1 MDGNGSK
8 MSGHNTREQLF
19 ANRLKVHRRNFC
31 SNGTTSYF
39 PLYLRAL
46 MVGEKLSFS
55 LYVKVSGED
64 SQEVKF
70 LPFLE
75 SEEIL
80 EPSWVEMLQRLG
92 VDRFYFHRGD
102 LDLVIA
108 YLNNHLLLL
117 DSRGEVHPKEKLLV
131 LVEHLNF
138 SLRRSFNSPHLGRH
152 IHLAQIQVERL
163 IQELEKD
170 PTSLKLVWELLYQ
183 HYTLYNH
190 SLNVCLLGIGLML
203 FLHKSRR
210 ESLIMGLACLF
221 HDLGLTRIPE
231 EILYR
236 TEPLTPEEKEI
247 IMTHPQ
253 LGFQILKETSA
264 MPPEVMQLVLEHH
277 ENADG
282 SGYPQG
288 LALNKQHPWT
298 RIIRLVDA
306 YDGLSGHRP
315 YRQALKPFAALK
327 ALQDQVGPEG
337 RIFDHRTLVNFIR
350 FLAVP

>member
-1 MDGNGSK
+1 
-8 MSGHNTREQLF
+8 MSVHNTRQQLF
-19 ANRLKVHRRNFC
+19 ANQLKVQRRNFGA
-31 SNGTTSYF
+31 SGTASYL
-39 PLYLRAL
+39 PIYLQAM

-55 LYVKVSGED
+55 LYVKVSAED
-64 SQEVKF
+64 PQEVKF

-75 SEEIL
+75 AEEIL
-80 EPSWVEMLQRLG
+80 EPSWVEILEKLG
-92 VDRFYFHRGD
+92 IDRFYFHRND

-117 DSRGEVHPKEKLLV
+117 DVRREDQPKEKLFV

-138 SLRRSFNSPHLGRH
+138 SLYRSFNSAHLGRH
-152 IHLAQIQVERL
+152 IHLAQIQVDRL
-163 IQELEKD
+163 VQELQKD
-170 PTSLKLVWELLYQ
+170 PTSLKLVWDLLYQ
-183 HYTLYNH
+183 HYSLYNH

-203 FLHKSRR
+203 FLHKSRH

-231 EILYR
+231 ELLYR
-236 TEPLTPEEKEI
+236 PEPLNPQEKETI
-247 IMTHPQ
+247 KKHPH
-253 LGFQILKETSA
+253 LGYRMLKENNSVS
-264 MPPEVMQLVLEHH
+264 PEVMQLVLEHH

-288 LALNKQHPWT
+288 LPQSKQHPWT

-306 YDGLSGHRP
+306 YDGLTGHRP
-315 YRQALKPFAALK
+315 FRQALKPFAALK
-327 ALQDQVGPEG
+327 AIQDQVGPNG
-337 RIFDHRTLVNFIR
+337 RVFDHRTLINFIR

>member
-1 MDGNGSK
+1 
-8 MSGHNTREQLF
+8 MSVHNTRQQLF
-19 ANRLKVHRRNFC
+19 ANQLKVHRRNF
-31 SNGTTSYF
+31 STNGTTSYF
-39 PLYLRAL
+39 PLYLQAL

-55 LYVKVSGED
+55 LYVKVSAAD
-64 SQEVKF
+64 PQDIKF

-75 SEEIL
+75 AEEIL
-80 EPSWVEMLQRLG
+80 EPSWVEILERLG
-92 VDRFYFHRGD
+92 IDRFYFRRTD

-117 DSRGEVHPKEKLLV
+117 DIHREDQPKEKLFV

-138 SLRRSFNSPHLGRH
+138 SLYRSFNSAHLGRH

-163 IQELEKD
+163 VQELQKD
-170 PTSLKLVWELLYQ
+170 ATSLKLVWELLYQ

-203 FLHKSRR
+203 FLHKSRH

-221 HDLGLTRIPE
+221 HDLGLTRISE
-231 EILYR
+231 ELLYR
-236 TEPLTPEEKEI
+236 PEPLTPEETATVKK
-247 IMTHPQ
+247 HPH
-253 LGFQILKETSA
+253 LGYQMLKETNA
-264 MPPEVMQLVLEHH
+264 VPPEVMQLVLEHH

-288 LALNKQHPWT
+288 LPQSKQHPWT

-306 YDGLSGHRP
+306 YDGLTGHRP
-315 YRQALKPFAALK
+315 LRQALKPFAALK
-327 ALQDQVGPEG
+327 VLQDQVGPNG
-337 RIFDHRTLVNFIR
+337 RIFEHRTLINFIR